1 MKKRI
6 IGFVHLFALLFFSL
20 NSFAQAKNEYLYLK
34 GNVGSAPITMHLYK
48 KDNRYSGFY
57 YQEKL
62 QRPVEIEGLDSSGTG
77 KITMTANYKGNKEIF
92 SIDRLDRKFTGFMEP
107 EGSGKPVQV
116 RLSIANPPLKMSF
129 VVVED
134 SAKLLDLPKEY
145 PLCKVSVQTSWPDNK
160 IPDFEWIKDDIRETL
175 TGVNYQ
181 KEEIVPLL
189 KMLNERELKKYK
201 LDYLNI
207 SEKELK
213 ESYRTF
219 SADIQKNLK
228 IIYHTHRFISFSY
241 REFNYSG
248 GAHGN
253 TNYQFFTLDKE
264 SKKKIS
270 LNNLFNRTALE
281 DLLPV
286 LEKWYLIE
294 KGLKAGTSLIQAG
307 LFENN
312 ISKNP
317 SSCYVTDKGMGFI
330 YNPYMIAPY
339 SSGLIHI
346 FVPYTELTP
355 LINKSFAKSMNW
367 L

>member
-1 MKKRI
+1 MKNPFFFLVNI
-6 IGFVHLFALLFFSL
+6 FAFLLCSL
-20 NSFAQAKNEYLYLK
+20 NSIAQPKYEYLYLK

-57 YQEKL
+57 YQEKF
-62 QRPVEIEGLDSSGTG
+62 QRPIQIEGLDSSRKG
-77 KITMTANYKGNKEIF
+77 KITMFAAYKGNNEIF
-92 SIDRLDRKFTGFMEP
+92 IIDRLDRRFTGFMEL
-107 EGSGKPVQV
+107 EGSGKPAQV
-116 RLSIANPPLKMSF
+116 RLAIANPPLKMSF
-129 VVVED
+129 VVIED
-134 SAKLLDLPKEY
+134 SVKLLDLPKEY
-145 PLCKVSVQTSWPDNK
+145 PLCKVSVQTSWPDIK
-160 IPDFEWIKDDIRETL
+160 TPDFDWMKDNIREAV
-175 TGVNYQ
+175 TGVNYH

-201 LDYLNI
+201 LDYLNV
-207 SEKELK
+207 SEKDLK

-219 SADIQKNLK
+219 SSDIQKNLK
-228 IIYHTHRFISFSY
+228 IIYHTHRLISFSC

-253 TNYQFFTLDKE
+253 TNYQYFTLDKE
-264 SKKKIS
+264 SKRKII
-270 LNNLFNRTALE
+270 LNTLFNRTALE

-294 KGLKAGTSLIQAG
+294 KGLKEGTSLIEAG
-307 LFENN
+307 LFENK

-317 SSCYVTDKGMGFI
+317 SSCYVTDKGVGFI